1 MLGDAIMNISRD
13 TATAF
18 ALSDKARKAMQ
29 TSIYCRYDKSIYAT
43 TLCGSEFR
51 ILGVTNGEVYIP
63 TYHRTAPPSIHWSTL

>member
-1 MLGDAIMNISRD
+1 MNISRD

-18 ALSDKARKAMQ
+18 VLHPDKARGAMRE
-29 TSIYCRYDKSIYAT
+29 SIYCRYDNSIYAT
-43 TLCGSEFR
+43 TLWGSEFR